1 MNTVGKLLKDARL
14 VKKLSLAKVEDETKI
29 KTEFVEA
36 IESCSWRDLP
46 EYTTTLGFVKNLA
59 KFLGLNEKQ
68 AVALLRRDF
77 LPRKEAVNPK
87 PDVGGKFVWSP
98 KLTFITGVSL
108 VVLIILGYLI
118 IQYSNFIRPPALEV
132 VEPRENAIVKSTVLK
147 VIGQTTE
154 DATVQVN
161 NQPVLVG
168 DDGKFTTDLQIYD
181 GTKEVIIKAVSRSG
195 KETVIRRDIKPEL

>member
-1 MNTVGKLLKDARL
+1 MKDARL

-29 KTEFVEA
+29 KSEFVEA
-36 IESCSWRDLP
+36 IESCSWKDLP

-59 KFLGLNEKQ
+59 KFLGLDEKT
-68 AVALLRRDF
+68 AVALLRRDY

-98 KLTFITGVSL
+98 KLTFIAGVSS

-118 IQYSNFIRPPALEV
+118 IQYSNFVRPPFLEV
-132 VEPRENAIVKSTVLK
+132 VEPRENAIVKTTILK
-147 VIGQTTE
+147 VIGRTTE
-154 DATVQVN
+154 DATVMVN
-161 NQPVLVG
+161 NQPALVG
-168 DDGKFTTDLQIYD
+168 NGGKFATDLQIYE

-195 KETVIRRDIKPEL
+195 KETIITREIKPEL

>member
-1 MNTVGKLLKDARL
+1 MKTVGKFLKDARL
-14 VKKLSLAKVEDETKI
+14 VKKMSLTKVEDETKI
-29 KTEFVEA
+29 KKEFIEA
-36 IESCSWRDLP
+36 IEAGVWKDLP
-46 EYTTTLGFVKNLA
+46 EYATTLGFVKNLA
-59 KFLGLNEKQ
+59 KFLGLDERQ
-68 AVALLRRDF
+68 AAAIFRRDY
-77 LPRKEAVNPK
+77 LPHKEAVNPK

-108 VVLIILGYLI
+108 VVVIILGYLM
-118 IQYSNFIRPPALEV
+118 IQYSNFVRPPALEV
-132 VEPRENAIVKSTVLK
+132 VEPRENAVVKTTSLK

-154 DATVQVN
+154 DATIEVN

-195 KETVIRRDIKPEL
+195 KETVITRDIKPEL